1 MVTKRREG
9 RESAEGEVIARRGE
23 RNAVCRR
30 LHSRERDHTNTQEAS
45 GCCPRAYCTLSVLLL
60 PYCLPPSV
68 ILTLRIPGILLR
80 SRLQSTLRYH
90 TGSFT
95 HCIANREFPFLS
107 LNHRLPSPHTP
118 IPDLTWQLLVFSS
131 NHPSHPIFLST
142 VTQCLPNAR
151 LSAVLP
157 RGSQGQKRALTLQ
170 GGPDTQGGQI
180 LWHLRQTGERL
191 SHMFEEV
198 PKC

>member
-1 MVTKRREG
+1 MQSAGGCTAERGTTQTHRRHQ
-9 RESAEGEVIARRGE
+9 V
-23 RNAVCRR
+23 AVPAP
-30 LHSRERDHTNTQEAS
+30 TA
-45 GCCPRAYCTLSVLLL
+45 LSLLL
-60 PYCLPPSV
+60 PPYCLPPSV

-95 HCIANREFPFLS
+95 QCIANREFPFQS
-107 LNHRLPSPHTP
+107 LNHRLPSPHTS
-118 IPDLTWQLLVFSS
+118 IPDLTWQLLVFLS

-142 VTQCLPNAR
+142 ATQCLPNAR

-170 GGPDTQGGQI
+170 GGPDMQGGQI
-180 LWHLRQTGERL
+180 LWRLRQTGERL

>member
-9 RESAEGEVIARRGE
+9 RESAEGEVITRRGE

-45 GCCPRAYCTLSVLLL
+45 GCCPRAYCTLSLLLL

-80 SRLQSTLRYH
+80 SRLQSTLRFH
-90 TGSFT
+90 MGSFT
-95 HCIANREFPFLS
+95 QCIANREFPFLS

-118 IPDLTWQLLVFSS
+118 IPDLTWQLLVLS
-131 NHPSHPIFLST
+131 NPIPSHLSFYSDSMS
-142 VTQCLPNAR
+142 TQCPVISSPAKRISRAKKSIN
-151 LSAVLP
+151 SP
-157 RGSQGQKRALTLQ
+157 RRPRYAGSR
-170 GGPDTQGGQI
+170 I

-191 SHMFEEV
+191 SHMFEEG